1 MKDNE
6 GTHTVVVDIPKE
18 AFDML
23 PEVPAVQN
31 ITDDVM
37 EVWNNVQTEELTN
50 NFIQDVEKMLA
61 KGEEE

>member
-1 MKDNE
+1 
-6 GTHTVVVDIPKE
+6 
-18 AFDML
+18 
-23 PEVPAVQN
+23 
-31 ITDDVM
+31 M

>member
-1 MKDNE
+1 
-6 GTHTVVVDIPKE
+6 
-18 AFDML
+18 ML

-37 EVWNNVQTEELTN
+37 EVWNNIQTEELTS

-61 KGEEE
+61 KREEE